1 MGRGKIEIKRID
13 NISSRQ
19 VTFSKRKTG
28 LLKKA
33 KELAIL
39 CDAEVALLIFSSTGK
54 LHEYA
59 SSSMDTVVERY
70 DKVINEGHD
79 QLLDPTS
86 KVKFWQQEAARLRQQ
101 LLYLQ
106 QSHRQLLGEELAS
119 LNAEDLQKLE
129 TQLEITLKKVRM
141 NKEQVLT
148 DEIKELNQKRSLI
161 DQENKKLHEKIT
173 LLHQETAELQ
183 KKIYALRSMD
193 ESNKNSSPY
202 SFSID
207 EAPISLQLSQPQPQ
221 ENDISAQAMKLRL

>member
-86 KVKFWQQEAARLRQQ
+86 KVKL
-101 LLYLQ
+101 
-106 QSHRQLLGEELAS
+106 
-119 LNAEDLQKLE
+119 
-129 TQLEITLKKVRM
+129 
-141 NKEQVLT
+141 
-148 DEIKELNQKRSLI
+148 
-161 DQENKKLHEKIT
+161 
-173 LLHQETAELQ
+173 
-183 KKIYALRSMD
+183 
-193 ESNKNSSPY
+193 
-202 SFSID
+202 
-207 EAPISLQLSQPQPQ
+207 
-221 ENDISAQAMKLRL
+221 